1 VYRIIIKVLF
11 IEILIEQV
19 KEQRKFIWSLKR
31 MKKCV
36 WRKASEELR
45 LKQRVWRRAPE
56 NTSSEARSLEA
67 KVLQKHI
74 SSEATSPELTKDNV
88 RIVRPRTLQPPSLHS
103 LSPHQ
108 DKDNSNLAAV
118 VVPFIMEWILN

>member
-1 VYRIIIKVLF
+1 MYRIIIKVPF

-31 MKKCV
+31 LKKCV

-56 NTSSEARSLEA
+56 DTSSEARSSEA
-67 KVLQKHI
+67 KVIQKHI

-88 RIVRPRTLQPPSLHS
+88 RSVRPRTLQPPSLHS

-108 DKDNSNLAAV
+108 DKDNSNLDAV
-118 VVPFIMEWILN
+118 VVPFVLEWIWN